1 MAWASTCRYAPI
13 PPLRCGLPNTA
24 TPLCFHFCLG
34 LLTTLLQENSEVF
47 TLETKLWRNNLCIF
61 LKSRCV
67 LNQVSLFLL
76 VFGALFQRMGRKT
89 QNTDKPIKKQS
100 LPTLT
105 CIHFFYFLPSFFIP
119 QVYQIYY
126 LCTCLCLLSLS
137 LFLFLFLHHTGM

>member
-1 MAWASTCRYAPI
+1 MRYAPI
-13 PPLRCGLPNTA
+13 PPFRCGLLNTA

-47 TLETKLWRNNLCIF
+47 TLETKLRRNNLCIF

-89 QNTDKPIKKQS
+89 QNTDKPIKNRLSQP
-100 LPTLT
+100 LPAYTFS
-105 CIHFFYFLPSFFIP
+105 IFFLLFSFPMFIKFTINVPAPSSI
-119 QVYQIYY
+119 
-126 LCTCLCLLSLS
+126 SLS